1 MSDPQPWWAK
11 PGGASPTPG
20 STPQQPTT
28 GGGQSYWNPNPS
40 SPPPGQANPYGAPQ
54 QPYGSPPQSYGAPQ
68 QQSYGA
74 PQSYGGAA
82 NPWQGYNQPTNQPAA
97 GGYGQQ
103 PSYPGYPAP
112 AAPAKSS
119 SNRWLLIGG
128 LAVALVLVIGAGF
141 AVWTFGFGGGKVLDV
156 KQAEAG
162 VKEILSDPINGY
174 GANEVQSVTC
184 NNGDDPKVATNNSFT
199 CQVQINGATRQV
211 NVEFTDDSGT
221 YAVDGPR

>member
-11 PGGASPTPG
+11 PGGASPSPG
-20 STPQQPTT
+20 PGPQQPAA

-54 QPYGSPPQSYGAPQ
+54 QPYSSPPQAYGAP
-68 QQSYGA
+68 
-74 PQSYGGAA
+74 A
-82 NPWQGYNQPTNQPAA
+82 NPWQGYSQPANQPSADGFGPR
-97 GGYGQQ
+97 
-103 PSYPGYPAP
+103 PPYPGYPTPTPP
-112 AAPAKSS
+112 ARSS

-128 LAVALVLVIGAGF
+128 LAIAVIVVVGAGF
-141 AVWTFGFGGGKVLDV
+141 GVWQYLLGGSKVLDV
-156 KQAEAG
+156 KQAESG

-174 GANEVQSVTC
+174 GANDVQSVTC
-184 NNGDDPKVATNNSFT
+184 NNGENPKVTTDNSFT
-199 CQVQINGATRQV
+199 CKVQINGATRQV

>member
-11 PGGASPTPG
+11 PGGATPAPG
-20 STPQQPTT
+20 SAPQQPAP

-40 SPPPGQANPYGAPQ
+40 NPAPGQANPYGPPQQPYSAPQQPYTPPQ
-54 QPYGSPPQSYGAPQ
+54 QPYGSPPQSYGTQPD
-68 QQSYGA
+68 
-74 PQSYGGAA
+74 
-82 NPWQGYNQPTNQPAA
+82 PWQGYNQPTNQP
-97 GGYGQQ
+97 
-103 PSYPGYPAP
+103 PYPPP
-112 AAPAKSS
+112 AAPTKSP

-128 LAVALVLVIGAGF
+128 LAVALILVIGGGF

-174 GANEVQSVTC
+174 GANEVESVSC
-184 NNGDDPKVATNNSFT
+184 NNGENPKVATTNSFT
-199 CQVQINGATRQV
+199 CKVQINGATRQV

>member
-11 PGGASPTPG
+11 PGGASPTSG
-20 STPQQPTT
+20 GAPQPPST

-54 QPYGSPPQSYGAPQ
+54 QPYNAPQQPYGSPPQSYGSP
-68 QQSYGA
+68 
-74 PQSYGGAA
+74 A

-97 GGYGQQ
+97 QGFGQQ
-103 PSYPGYPAP
+103 PPYPGYPAP
-112 AAPAKSS
+112 APPAKSS

-128 LAVALVLVIGAGF
+128 LVIAVIVVIGAGF
-141 AVWTFGFGGGKVLDV
+141 GVWQYLLGGSKVLDV
-156 KQAEAG
+156 KQAESG

-174 GANEVQSVTC
+174 GANNVESVSC
-184 NNGDDPKVATNNSFT
+184 NNGENPKVATNNSFT
-199 CQVQINGATRQV
+199 CKVQIDGATRQV